1 MLLCSSSLV
10 GKDELVE
17 VHAPGQDTPGQVLS
31 NILQK
36 IKDPD
41 IFVVRSAFSSEML
54 GKEFKIGETCVMR
67 VLRRNLSGVRR
78 RKVGKDEKSIV
89 DLEKG
94 IDWKE
99 RKINRAKTGSVRKK
113 RKKKK
118 TKKN

>member
-1 MLLCSSSLV
+1 
-10 GKDELVE
+10 
-17 VHAPGQDTPGQVLS
+17 
-31 NILQK
+31 
-36 IKDPD
+36 
-41 IFVVRSAFSSEML
+41 
-54 GKEFKIGETCVMR
+54 
-67 VLRRNLSGVRR
+67 VRR